1 MPLKG
6 WIQYLPDGFDLRI
19 LRQTDHGKLT
29 AFSVVLV
36 YEDECIARY
45 DTAHGFAHRDVLGRI
60 SGLIEK
66 QTCENLSNEE
76 AFQYAVNDLKTNC
89 RAYLAFYL
97 AH

>member
-19 LRQTDHGKLT
+19 LRQTERGRPT

-36 YEDECIARY
+36 YKNERISRY
-45 DTAHGFAHRDVLGRI
+45 DTAHGFAHRDVLGRK
-60 SGLIEK
+60 SAFIEK
-66 QTCENLSNEE
+66 QTCENLSHEE
-76 AFQYAVNDLKTNC
+76 AFQYAVDDLKTNF
-89 RAYLAFYL
+89 RAHHAFYL